1 MKFAIYLF
9 ANLFPALKFLTLL
22 YFSGQDFILET
33 LMRGYSRRLDF
44 LELNPLVDLRRIT
57 KLIIHPTLLQKKQN
71 KTIRVPQ
78 NEIDTKIGQGGA
90 AVIPVIMEI
99 HTDFLVLLQT
109 PDMTL
114 TRLNQIVRE

>member
-57 KLIIHPTLLQKKQN
+57 KLIIHPTLLQKQN
-71 KTIRVPQ
+71 KTKQ
-78 NEIDTKIGQGGA
+78 FE
-90 AVIPVIMEI
+90 
-99 HTDFLVLLQT
+99 FLR
-109 PDMTL
+109 MKL
-114 TRLNQIVRE
+114 TQKLDKEGPL